1 MHAVGIDATDRGDL
15 GPRDRL
21 LVGDDRQGLERGARE
36 PGALVVQQEA
46 LDVRRQVG
54 RGLIAPAAG
63 DLDQFEPVAGR
74 DVRLGELL
82 APLFDQDGRLFEQ
95 LSEELGG
102 NGVVG
107 NQHDR
112 LDRALVLRDPMV
124 DRFAGAVAAESSM
137 LLNSSDTA
145 LSPRRRR

>member
-1 MHAVGIDATDRGDL
+1 M
-15 GPRDRL
+15 
-21 LVGDDRQGLERGARE
+21 
-36 PGALVVQQEA
+36 QEEA
-46 LDVRRQVG
+46 FDVRRQVG
-54 RGLIAPAAG
+54 RGLIAPSAG
-63 DLDQFEPVAGR
+63 DVDQFEPVAGR

-82 APLFDQDGRLFEQ
+82 TPLFDQTGRLFEQ

-112 LDRALVLRDPMV
+112 LDRPLVLRDPIV
-124 DRFAGAVAAESSM
+124 DRFAGSPSRSSV
-137 LLNSSDTA
+137 LIIGA